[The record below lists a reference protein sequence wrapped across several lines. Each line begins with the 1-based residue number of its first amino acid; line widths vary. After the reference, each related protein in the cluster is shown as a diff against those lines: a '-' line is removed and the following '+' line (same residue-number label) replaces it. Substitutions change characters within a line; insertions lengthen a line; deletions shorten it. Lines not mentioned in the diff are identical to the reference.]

1 MANRPDVP
9 AEASKKTAAAVLIA
23 PAERNAAD
31 APGSALPANKTTRS
45 DSAIPSAH
53 PPTGTGDIVNEAPA
67 SPPPFLS
74 NREIEQ
80 VGGPVSAAWREGTL
94 TRAKELESLC
104 ASIVANNKPLQDGN
118 ILARSVY
125 FHIEA
130 ARDATRVAALN
141 PKKRLH
147 LLRYGPL
154 RERAMSN
161 LDAAEA
167 LLLNIAPPGYVLG
180 QMPSLLQHVRCH
192 LVPGDSRREE
202 FELVARRL
210 GVNELAP
217 PQTVDQPQYE
227 ERKKI
232 VLQERGQIVTA
243 TRAASSAS
251 LREQVRVRSFRNVL
265 LVTTA
270 VTTLLA
276 IVVAIVGWLYPALI
290 PLCFAP
296 EEAGQAVVVC
306 PTQQS
311 APFSTTQSRTS
322 PAKTTEDIDD
332 ATRTTVTPWDLV
344 VVELVGLTAAALAAT
359 ATIRRLKGS
368 SERYGLPVALAA
380 LKLPTGAITA
390 FLGLLLMRG
399 QFVPGL
405 TALDTSAQ
413 ILAWALLFGYAQQ
426 VFTRLADQQGQ
437 NVLNSVRGANRPQTN
452 TTPP

>member
-45 DSAIPSAH
+45 DSAIPFPH
-53 PPTGTGDIVNEAPA
+53 PAPVNEAPA
-67 SPPPFLS
+67 SPPPFLG

-118 ILARSVY
+118 ILARSIY

-130 ARDATRVAALN
+130 ARDAARVAALN

-161 LDAAEA
+161 LDAADA
-167 LLLNIAPPGYVLG
+167 LLLHIAPPGYILG
-180 QMPSLLQHVRCH
+180 QMPSLLQRVRCH

-217 PQTVDQPQYE
+217 TQTVDQPQYE
-227 ERKKI
+227 ERK
-232 VLQERGQIVTA
+232 R
-243 TRAASSAS
+243 
-251 LREQVRVRSFRNVL
+251 
-265 LVTTA
+265 
-270 VTTLLA
+270 
-276 IVVAIVGWLYPALI
+276 
-290 PLCFAP
+290 
-296 EEAGQAVVVC
+296 
-306 PTQQS
+306 
-311 APFSTTQSRTS
+311 
-322 PAKTTEDIDD
+322 
-332 ATRTTVTPWDLV
+332 
-344 VVELVGLTAAALAAT
+344 
-359 ATIRRLKGS
+359 
-368 SERYGLPVALAA
+368 
-380 LKLPTGAITA
+380 
-390 FLGLLLMRG
+390 
-399 QFVPGL
+399 
-405 TALDTSAQ
+405 
-413 ILAWALLFGYAQQ
+413 
-426 VFTRLADQQGQ
+426 
-437 NVLNSVRGANRPQTN
+437 
-452 TTPP
+452 